1 MILYYTHTSGYN
13 SKQTDPSRTNYFY
26 NFYLLGV
33 LLSRASRSDKY
44 FGELTIIMS
53 SCRMVNG
60 FNSLFRYSCH
70 GMLGNFCCRSAIF
83 IGLYSLAASRRSS
96 SGSDIFANPISKSN
110 DSLSSLVALCRSA
123 PNSTAMSTMYL

>member
-1 MILYYTHTSGYN
+1 MISNYTDTLDTTVN
-13 SKQTDPSRTNYFY
+13 KPTQSRTHCFY

-33 LLSRASRSDKY
+33 LLSIASRSDKY